1 MALRILA
8 PFVLLL
14 LLIVGC
20 SSSDGD
26 ADGDGEPLAL
36 ALPNAPTPGATQA
49 TALATP
55 LTLPNAPTATAA
67 LALATRQATPAGSTP
82 GPDVIL
88 PAVAAA
94 RADLAG
100 RFERDPAEIQVI
112 SVTAQEWPDAC
123 LGLANEGEVCA
134 QVITSGYLVTLGLSG
149 NEYTFRTN
157 VDGAVVR
164 FADLRLL
171 AD

>member
-20 SSSDGD
+20 SSGDGD
-26 ADGDGEPLAL
+26 ADGDGEPLT
-36 ALPNAPTPGATQA
+36 LPNATTAAAALA
-49 TALATP
+49 TALAT
-55 LTLPNAPTATAA
+55 L
-67 LALATRQATPAGSTP
+67 QATPADSTP
-82 GPDVIL
+82 RPDVSF

-94 RADLAG
+94 RADLAE
-100 RFERDPAEIQVI
+100 RFERDPAEVQVI

-123 LGLANEGEVCA
+123 LGLADEGEVCA

-149 NEYTFRTN
+149 NEYTFRTD
-157 VDGAVVR
+157 VDGDVVR
-164 FADLRLL
+164 FADLSF
-171 AD
+171 AGD